1 MSNLASLHG
10 PRPVA
15 TAPSSDAYRIR
26 PGRLVTFA
34 GHVPASALAAPH
46 SDRGADAARKAA

>member
-1 MSNLASLHG
+1 MAKLTALHA

-15 TAPSSDAYRIR
+15 TVPSSASYRIQ

-34 GHVPASALAAPH
+34 GHVRASAVTGFHSTTRPEAA
-46 SDRGADAARKAA
+46 DKAA

>member
-15 TAPSSDAYRIR
+15 SAPSSDSYRNR
-26 PGRLVTFA
+26 PGRLITVAGFVRPSAVTA
-34 GHVPASALAAPH
+34 DRDDRPVAAK
-46 SDRGADAARKAA
+46 KAA

>member
-15 TAPSSDAYRIR
+15 TAPSSASYRNRSGRFITLAGFVR
-26 PGRLVTFA
+26 PSAVTVERD
-34 GHVPASALAAPH
+34 GGPVAAK
-46 SDRGADAARKAA
+46 KAA

>member
-15 TAPSSDAYRIR
+15 TAPSSDSYRNR
-26 PGRLVTFA
+26 PDRLVTFA
-34 GHVPASALAAPH
+34 GFVRPSALTVDRDDQPVAAK
-46 SDRGADAARKAA
+46 KAA

>member
-1 MSNLASLHG
+1 MRTPTNLHG

-15 TAPSSDAYRIR
+15 TAPSSDAYRIQ

-34 GHVPASALAAPH
+34 GHVRASALVA
-46 SDRGADAARKAA
+46 GTADASPEAAKQAA